1 MNKPITLK
9 CTFENRLRIDQVIQ
23 ISQLA
28 KSYSGSIYLVTKNK
42 NVINTENFPTFFTY
56 LLTKKNGQEI
66 SLIINGPYPH
76 LKLNDLNSIVSSKTR
91 SMKKPMVQAIVK
103 AKI

>member
-9 CTFENRLRIDQVIQ
+9 CTFENQLRIDQVIK

-28 KSYSGSIYLVTKNK
+28 KSYNGSIYLVKNNK
-42 NVINTENFPTFFTY
+42 SVINTENFSTFFTY
-56 LLTKKNGQEI
+56 LLTTKNGQEI
-66 SLIINGPYPH
+66 SLIIDGPFPH
-76 LKLNDLNSIVSSKTR
+76 LKLNDLREIISSKSR
-91 SMKKPMVQAIVK
+91 SMKKPMMQAIVK